1 MRITRIELFALD
13 LDEIERFYGS
23 LLELPVVREPDS
35 VAVTIGWSTVVF
47 RTGAARPGA
56 IHIAFTIPRN
66 QFAEAK
72 EWLASRVDILS
83 SDGADEFP
91 LEREPWRSR
100 SLYFR
105 GPDGI
110 DLELITRDNL
120 ANDST
125 ETFGGMSLLNV
136 SEVGRAVPDVPA
148 EVERL
153 RRDLGIEPFGDWVE
167 QFAPV
172 GDQEGLFILVNEGRV
187 WFPTTDALAFGEPEQ
202 IWVTNEKGGPERR
215 VPSLPNS

>member
-1 MRITRIELFALD
+1 MRITHLELLAVD

-23 LLELPVVREPDS
+23 VLELPLSRAPES
-35 VAVTIGWSTVVF
+35 ATVTIGWSTVVF
-47 RTGAARPGA
+47 RAGDARPGA
-56 IHIAFTIPRN
+56 IHVALTIPRN

-120 ANDST
+120 ANDAAEPFS
-125 ETFGGMSLLNV
+125 GSSLLNV
-136 SEVGRAVPDVPA
+136 SEVGRAVPDIPG

-153 RRDLGIEPFGDWVE
+153 RRDLGIEPFGDWVD

-187 WFPTTDALAFGEPEQ
+187 WFPTTDALAFGEPRE
-202 IWVTNEKGGPERR
+202 IWITNEKGGPERR
-215 VPSLPNS
+215 VPSLLDS